1 MTTEKLQKILDSA
14 KRTSEA
20 GYTALSNALV
30 ESLKR
35 EKVQEV
41 LTDAQKAELDQ
52 LEVN

>member
-1 MTTEKLQKILDSA
+1 MTTEKLQKILDNA
-14 KRTSEA
+14 KAAGEA
-20 GYTALSNALV
+20 GYIALSSELAK
-30 ESLKR
+30 SLKR